1 MHNHMDE
8 DMTTKHLHDYM
19 VVSNERAGKTEDVA
33 TLGGVYRITWDAEGR
48 PIRAARIHS

>member
-1 MHNHMDE
+1 MNGD
-8 DMTTKHLHDYM
+8 TITSPKHLYEYL
-19 VVSNERAGKTEDVA
+19 VVSNERASKTEGVA